1 MQPRKRR
8 RKPIIDFV
16 LIAVL
21 ASLTAAVVLFVLA
34 DTEKNTA
41 TEKKEKANHISTESS
56 AFEGISITTD
66 ASNNPNIPYALH
78 YPKTEDDAF
87 NKEVRNYVSTAKKAY
102 LKELETLAQS
112 EDEDDDVIPSLT
124 IDLETVPFKD
134 HYFSFLLTNTTYTGG
149 IDEKAM
155 IKTYFYDN
163 MHKKRVTLAEVL
175 GNDSSYLEKLA
186 AYVQNDLLTN
196 EEWQASLITD
206 NVMRA
211 TAPKWEN
218 FERFAFRDDTLVFY
232 FDDYELTASATTT
245 PTVEVP
251 LNFIN
256 PILAE
261 GYQVDNTSAKNILS
275 PPVRELDPNG
285 KYVALTFDDGP
296 EPGSTEKILDVL
308 DKYDAKATFFLLG
321 NRVQYYPEIVQEELK
336 RGHEIGNH
344 SWSHPVLTNL
354 GIAQVQQE
362 VNRTEE
368 AIRNAIGQGAT
379 VFRPPYGAV
388 NDTVRAQIPTPVIL
402 WSIDTLDWKHR
413 NASQLLPMVK
423 KSMHNHAVILMHDIH
438 QSTADGLDS
447 VLAYLSSE
455 GYEFITVS
463 EMEKLTANH

>member
-8 RKPIIDFV
+8 RKPMIDFI

-21 ASLTAAVVLFVLA
+21 ASLTAAVVFFVLT
-34 DTEKNTA
+34 DGSKQQA
-41 TEKKEKANHISTESS
+41 TEKKEKASHISTQNS
-56 AFEGISITTD
+56 AFEGISIATD
-66 ASNNPNIPYALH
+66 TSNNPKVPYALH
-78 YPKTEDDAF
+78 YPKTENDAF
-87 NKEVRNYVSTAKKAY
+87 NKEVRAYITTAKKAY
-102 LKELETLAQS
+102 LKELEQLDQQ
-112 EDEDDDVIPSLT
+112 EDIVPSLN
-124 IDLETVPFKD
+124 IDLETVPFKE
-134 HYFSFLLTNTTYTGG
+134 HFFSFVLTNTTYTGG
-149 IDEKAM
+149 ADEKSM
-155 IKTYFYDN
+155 VKTYFYDN
-163 MHKKRVTLAEVL
+163 NKKEQVSIATLLDNNQE
-175 GNDSSYLEKLA
+175 YLDKLA
-186 AYVQNDLLTN
+186 TYVQNDLLTN
-196 EEWQASLITD
+196 ADLQATIITD
-206 NVMRA
+206 NVLAA
-211 TAPKWEN
+211 TTPQWDK
-218 FERFAFRDDTLVFY
+218 FERFAIRDDILQFY
-232 FDDYELTASATTT
+232 FDDYEVTASASST
-245 PTVEVP
+245 PTVNVP

-261 GYQVDNTSAKNILS
+261 AYQVDNTSAKNILS
-275 PPVRELDPNG
+275 PPVRELDPDG

-296 EPGSTEKILDVL
+296 EPGSTEQILDIL
-308 DKYDAKATFFLLG
+308 DKYNAKATFFLLG

-354 GIAQVQQE
+354 SVPQVQQE

-413 NASQLLPMVK
+413 NASQLLPMVQ
-423 KSMHNHAVILMHDIH
+423 SAMHNHATILMHDIH

-447 VLAYLSSE
+447 VLAYLSGQ

-463 EMEKLTANH
+463 EMEKLTSQK